1 MRMVCG
7 FLCSIYAV
15 HDEAKD
21 KAFEL
26 EMSWICDESN
36 REHERVNKIAS
47 LCKYRTSIMLWKI
60 CNICIVSQLQLI
72 R

>member
-36 REHERVNKIAS
+36 REHLRVSTLLFNEMQKS
-47 LCKYRTSIMLWKI
+47 
-60 CNICIVSQLQLI
+60 VE
-72 R
+72 

>member
-1 MRMVCG
+1 MRMVYG
-7 FLCSIYAV
+7 ILCSIYAV

-36 REHERVNKIAS
+36 REHLRVSTLLLNEMQKSVEDICMCYIYM
-47 LCKYRTSIMLWKI
+47 LCIYNM
-60 CNICIVSQLQLI
+60 
-72 R
+72 